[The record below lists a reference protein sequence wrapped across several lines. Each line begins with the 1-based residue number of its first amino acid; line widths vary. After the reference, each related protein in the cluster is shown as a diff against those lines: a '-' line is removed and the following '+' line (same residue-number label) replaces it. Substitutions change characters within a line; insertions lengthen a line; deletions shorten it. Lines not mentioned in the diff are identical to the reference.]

1 MKQKKRFIKPTL
13 TALLA
18 FACLATS
25 CATVTPENAKAETVT
40 TPNTQESILRGIY
53 TSIRLDIYGGG
64 GKVWVTANNH
74 LTILPSTVWVIVEL
88 YSSETYQSS
97 YEDMTLVASNSI
109 ADLNMGE
116 SIVAESSTGGVQKYW
131 CGCVRYKVDNK
142 QWEEMTTGTFLF
154 TADGTLA
161 A

>member
-53 TSIRLDIYGGG
+53 TSMGITLDGGN
-64 GKVWVTANNH
+64 GKVWVTASNH
-74 LTILPSTVWVIVEL
+74 LTILPSTVWVRVEL

-116 SIVAESSTGGVQKYW
+116 SIIAEASTGGVQKYW
-131 CGCVRYKVDNK
+131 CGCVKYKVDNK
-142 QWEEMTTGTFLF
+142 QLEEMITGTFLF
-154 TADGTLA
+154 TADGTLVA
-161 A
+161 

>member
-1 MKQKKRFIKPTL
+1 MKQKKRFIKPILAT
-13 TALLA
+13 LLA

-97 YEDMTLVASNSI
+97 YEDTLILLMQSKI
-109 ADLNMGE
+109 L
-116 SIVAESSTGGVQKYW
+116 I
-131 CGCVRYKVDNK
+131 CGR
-142 QWEEMTTGTFLF
+142 LI
-154 TADGTLA
+154 
-161 A
+161 